1 MGRAR
6 PRQRQR
12 CRSEAINAATP
23 DSSVSALRG
32 RMNVS
37 GLSVTS
43 PVKQQR
49 GEVKHKPGSTV
60 TGQSLCVDALLV
72 VLFVVPA
79 VPGKAK
85 I

>member
-1 MGRAR
+1 
-6 PRQRQR
+6 
-12 CRSEAINAATP
+12 
-23 DSSVSALRG
+23 
-32 RMNVS
+32 MNVS